1 MRKVLRK
8 ILCVLAVVF
17 LSGCARTAY
26 RPEKPQLY
34 PSGVYHRIE
43 RGETLWKIAKNYG
56 ADMEQIKSYNHIKNV
71 EDLRVGSLIF
81 IPNATGTN
89 SLHSYTETGK
99 EGFVWPAKGRIV
111 SDFDFEK
118 GGISKGIDISLP
130 VGSQVRASKEGVV
143 TYADVLR
150 GYGKV
155 IIIDHQDGFS
165 TIYAHNSQLLVKEN
179 SAAKKGDLIAF
190 SGDSGHCASP
200 LLHFE
205 IRKGNTPQ
213 NPRNYLP

>member
-1 MRKVLRK
+1 MRKVL
-8 ILCVLAVVF
+8 CVLAIIF
-17 LSGCARTAY
+17 LSGCAKTTY
-26 RPEKPQLY
+26 RPEKPSLY

-43 RGETLWKIAKNYG
+43 RGETLWRIAKNYG
-56 ADMEQIKSYNHIKNV
+56 ADMEQIKSYNDIKNA
-71 EDLRVGSLIF
+71 EDLKVGSVIF
-81 IPNATGTN
+81 IPKVAERNPAY
-89 SLHSYTETGK
+89 SSTETGK
-99 EGFVWPAKGRIV
+99 EGFTWPAKGRIA
-111 SDFDFEK
+111 SDFDFEQ

-130 VGSQVRASKEGVV
+130 VGSQIRASREGLV

-165 TIYAHNSQLLVKEN
+165 TIYAHNSQLLVEEN
-179 SAAKKGDLIAF
+179 IIVKKGDLIAF
-190 SGDSGHCASP
+190 SGNSGQCVSP

-213 NPRNYLP
+213 NPLNYLP